1 MRWDFVGG
9 SRVLIRN
16 LFWNPDLL
24 ILGTE
29 TYNHHPETGME
40 IIEPQPSGRE
50 FSHAIIGINIFKG
63 KARYSMIYI

>member
-1 MRWDFVGG
+1 MGFLSVDP
-9 SRVLIRN
+9 RVDQN

-29 TYNHHPETGME
+29 TYNHHPETGM
-40 IIEPQPSGRE
+40 IEPQPSGRE

-63 KARYSMIYI
+63 KDFSV